1 VARWRRGGALEL
13 VDGEQVSFM
22 VGPPA
27 FFVALLGVPGFAT
40 ERVRSLRQGSC
51 GGAGGTPGLVR
62 SASGAPGGAWAKR
75 PSGPTEAPPVTPPT
89 LDDDLDRAATTDG
102 CPVGQAELRVV

>member
-40 ERVRSLRQGSC
+40 ERVRSLRQVSC
-51 GGAGGTPGLVR
+51 GGAGGTPAFVR
-62 SASGAPGGAWAKR
+62 AAWGALGSRVKR
-75 PSGPTEAPPVTPPT
+75 SYGSTEAPTVTTST

-102 CPVGQAELRVV
+102 RPVG